1 MRRKENYV
9 IRNSTTPKRVTLSNG
24 RTFLAR
30 YERLPRSELPPH
42 ICMNRIYRGA
52 VALARGRRRPQRGQ
66 GILSTIK
73 KIAKHPITKQLI
85 RTGAQH
91 LPNLYAKGASKI
103 KNPKLRKALESEVAK
118 KLVKKLHEKG
128 ITE

>member
-1 MRRKENYV
+1 MCKR
-9 IRNSTTPKRVTLSNG
+9 TTPKRVTLSNG
-24 RTFLAR
+24 RTFLAC
-30 YERLPRSELPPH
+30 YERVPRSELPPH
-42 ICMNRIYRGA
+42 IRVNRTCRGA
-52 VALARGRRRPQRGQ
+52 ITLGRGLRRPKRGQ

-91 LPNLYAKGASKI
+91 LPNLYAKGTSKI
-103 KNPKLRKALESEVAK
+103 KNPKLRKGLESEVAK

-128 ITE
+128 ISE

>member
-1 MRRKENYV
+1 
-9 IRNSTTPKRVTLSNG
+9 
-24 RTFLAR
+24 
-30 YERLPRSELPPH
+30 
-42 ICMNRIYRGA
+42 MNKIYRGA

-91 LPNLYAKGASKI
+91 LYAKGASKI